1 MNAGPAAEPGTPTR
15 PSAAAEDPAPSPEP
29 SWWRPAVGPIV
40 PTALVIALLWG
51 GASVWTVGVSATLAA
66 AAMVAWGGYRERS
79 WADHTRDVSR
89 QAQRESRQW
98 QSRWQRLH
106 AETRQNAS
114 VLLQMTDG
122 VVVLAPD
129 RSILLI
135 NPSARRLLGITGKER
150 LLGRPFPEVVRIPEV
165 VTAVRETLARNRPQA
180 LTVEVSDGEIVRPL
194 KLLVDRIETAAES
207 NLLLTIHDETET
219 RRVEE
224 IRREFVANVSHEFKT
239 PLAAIK
245 GYAETVETALE
256 DDPQAA
262 AHFMKQ
268 IHQQCLR
275 LERLVSEMMLLARA
289 QAGRAN
295 LKTAELVLG
304 PIIAE
309 SIKSYRPVAERKQIS
324 LDVADGAD
332 QAIVVADRE
341 ATLTIVNNLIGN
353 AIRYTPDGGHVRVG
367 LRAEPGP
374 PASGQGPPASGSG
387 LPASGQGP
395 TASGQGAPESPPPP
409 GPADYWAVVV
419 RDDGIGIPA
428 GEQERIFERFYRVEK
443 ARETATGGTGLGL
456 SIVKNLTLA
465 QGGRVKVVSSPGQ
478 GSTFEVWLPT
488 PLGGRLPQGDHD

>member
-1 MNAGPAAEPGTPTR
+1 MNAGPPAGRSETAEP
-15 PSAAAEDPAPSPEP
+15 SPALPEP
-29 SWWRPAVGPIV
+29 SWWRPAAGPVV
-40 PTALVIALLWG
+40 PTAVVIALLWG

-66 AAMVAWGGYRERS
+66 AAMVAWGGYRERGWS
-79 WADHTRDVSR
+79 DRTREVSR
-89 QAQRESRQW
+89 QAQRELRQW
-98 QSRWQRLH
+98 QGRWQRLH

-122 VVVLAPD
+122 VIVLAPD

-135 NPSARRLLGITGKER
+135 NPSARRLLGVTGKER
-150 LLGRPFPEVVRIPEV
+150 LLGRLFPEVVRIPEV

-194 KLLVDRIETAAES
+194 RLLVDRIETAAES

-224 IRREFVANVSHEFKT
+224 IRREFVANVSHELKT

-245 GYAETVETALE
+245 GYAETVETAIE

-289 QAGRAN
+289 QAGRAH
-295 LKTAELVLG
+295 LKTAELALG
-304 PIIAE
+304 PIVAE
-309 SIKSYRPVAERKQIS
+309 SIKSYRPVAERKRIS

-332 QAIVVADRE
+332 RAIVVADRE

-353 AIRYTPDGGHVRVG
+353 AIRYTPEGGHVRVG
-367 LRAEPGP
+367 FRAESGTQTPGP
-374 PASGQGPPASGSG
+374 QTPR
-387 LPASGQGP
+387 
-395 TASGQGAPESPPPP
+395 QGAAESSPVR
-409 GPADYWAVVV
+409 GPSDYWAVVV

-428 GEQERIFERFYRVEK
+428 AEQERIFERFYRVEK
-443 ARETATGGTGLGL
+443 ARETTTGGTGLGL

-478 GSTFEVWLPT
+478 GSTFEVWLPA

>member
-1 MNAGPAAEPGTPTR
+1 MNAGPPAGRSETAEP
-15 PSAAAEDPAPSPEP
+15 SPALPEP
-29 SWWRPAVGPIV
+29 SWWRPAAGPVV
-40 PTALVIALLWG
+40 PTAVVIALLWG

-66 AAMVAWGGYRERS
+66 AAMVAWGGYRERGWS
-79 WADHTRDVSR
+79 DRTREVSR
-89 QAQRESRQW
+89 QAQRELRQW
-98 QSRWQRLH
+98 QGRWQRLH

-122 VVVLAPD
+122 VIVLAPD

-135 NPSARRLLGITGKER
+135 NPSARRLLGVTGKER
-150 LLGRPFPEVVRIPEV
+150 LLGRLFPEVVRIPEV

-194 KLLVDRIETAAES
+194 RLLVDRIETAAES

-224 IRREFVANVSHEFKT
+224 IRREFVANVSHELKT

-245 GYAETVETALE
+245 GYAETVETAIE

-289 QAGRAN
+289 QAGRAH
-295 LKTAELVLG
+295 LKTAELALG
-304 PIIAE
+304 PIVAE
-309 SIKSYRPVAERKQIS
+309 SIKSYRPVAERKRIS

-332 QAIVVADRE
+332 RAIVVADRE

-353 AIRYTPDGGHVRVG
+353 AIRYTPEGGHVRVG
-367 LRAEPGP
+367 FRAEPGTRMP
-374 PASGQGPPASGSG
+374 RPEPQMPEPQMPELLGRG
-387 LPASGQGP
+387 LPEWS
-395 TASGQGAPESPPPP
+395 TP
-409 GPADYWAVVV
+409 GRPSDYWAVVV

-443 ARETATGGTGLGL
+443 ARETTTGGTGLGL

-478 GSTFEVWLPT
+478 GSTFEVWLPA